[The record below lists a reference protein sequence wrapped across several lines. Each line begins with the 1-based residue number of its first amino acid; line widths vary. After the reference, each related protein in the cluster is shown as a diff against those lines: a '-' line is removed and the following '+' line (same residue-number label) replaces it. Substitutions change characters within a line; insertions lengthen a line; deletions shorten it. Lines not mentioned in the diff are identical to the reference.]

1 MLLSHTCE
9 YGIQAVLYLA
19 KHHDV
24 PYISVKEIAEKHNI
38 SFHFLGKILQ
48 KLTQKGLLTSYK
60 GPRGGISLARSPQ
73 ELTVLQV
80 VEAID
85 GVEFLQK
92 CVVGMPSCGGD
103 HPCALH
109 DKWSIIRQEIY
120 AMLADKSIAQLIN
133 GK

>member
-1 MLLSHTCE
+1 MQT
-9 YGIQAVLYLA
+9 
-19 KHHDV
+19 
-24 PYISVKEIAEKHNI
+24 
-38 SFHFLGKILQ
+38 
-48 KLTQKGLLTSYK
+48 LTQKGLLTSYK
-60 GPRGGISLARSPQ
+60 GPKGGISLARSPQ

-109 DKWSIIRQEIY
+109 DKWFSIREGIY
-120 AMLADKSIAQLIN
+120 AMLADKSIAQLID